1 MRIDIGV
8 AAIFLTMAAV
18 APAWGADLRVM
29 SGGAPQGALAVLTP
43 MFEQA
48 TGNKVHFTFTVLTA
62 LQQKLAAGEKIDIA
76 IVPIPVADK
85 LVASG
90 VLLPDRRATLG
101 VVSVSMIVRE
111 GAPRPDISTPEAF
124 RQALL
129 AARSIVYSTPTATP
143 SGAHLAKVIE
153 QLGLADALKAKTTY
167 RPALEGGAELVAKGE
182 ADIGLYPTSE
192 VVAVKGV
199 SVVGLIPAAVQLR
212 TVYSAAVAKESA
224 AADAAAAFVKFLSD
238 PAHRAIWEKAG
249 FETQN

>member
-1 MRIDIGV
+1 MKVEFGL
-8 AAIFLTMAAV
+8 AAIFLAMAAA
-18 APAWGADLRVM
+18 APAWGAELRVI

-48 TGNKVHFTFTVLTA
+48 SGNKVHFTFTVLTA

-90 VLLPDRRATLG
+90 VVVPDHRATLG

-111 GAPRPDISTPEAF
+111 GAPRTDISTPEAF

-129 AARSIVYSTPTATP
+129 AARSVVYSTPTATP
-143 SGAHLAKVIE
+143 SGAHLAKVVE
-153 QLGLADALKAKTTY
+153 QLGIAEALKAKTTY

-182 ADIGLYPTSE
+182 AEIGLYPSSE
-192 VVAVKGV
+192 VVGVKGV

-212 TVYSAAVAKESA
+212 TVYSASVAKGA
-224 AADAAAAFVKFLSD
+224 ASPEAATAFVKFLSD
-238 PAHRAIWEKAG
+238 PAHRGVWEKAG
-249 FETQN
+249 FEVP